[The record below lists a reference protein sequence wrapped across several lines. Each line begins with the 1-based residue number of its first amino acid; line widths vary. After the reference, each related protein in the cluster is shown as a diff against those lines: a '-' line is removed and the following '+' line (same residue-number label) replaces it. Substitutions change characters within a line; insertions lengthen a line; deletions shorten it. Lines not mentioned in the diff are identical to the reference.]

1 MLIIAI
7 TGTLLQIKKQVP
19 WVQPVEQKG
28 TKADPTVDLATMIIA
43 AQQSDAGVTGWK
55 DINRIDIRPG
65 KGIAK
70 LITKGDWELQIDL
83 TTGKVLQREFRRS
96 DIIESIHD
104 GSFFG
109 GDPVKL
115 GLFLPAAIVLTG
127 LGITGI
133 WLFILPIR
141 ARKRKAKQGGASSV

>member
-1 MLIIAI
+1 MLIIAV

-28 TKADPTVDLATMIIA
+28 TKAPPVVPMDAYLQVARDQGV
-43 AQQSDAGVTGWK
+43 AQEWSDI
-55 DINRIDIRPG
+55 DRLDIRPG

-70 LITKGDWELQIDL
+70 LITKNQWELQIDV
-83 TTGKVLQREFRRS
+83 TTGKVLQKEVRRS
-96 DIIESIHD
+96 DFIESIHD

-109 GDPVKL
+109 GDVVKL

-141 ARKRKAKQGGASSV
+141 ARRRKAKPTGATGT